1 MPFKPLK
8 LTVAVLRKRT
18 SIDIK
23 MSFLKKCFLS
33 LFLILFLV
41 LSAPAEQ
48 GKTIIRLER
57 AELKNGEL
65 FQPYPLSSPKGK
77 IGLALAGGGAK
88 GLAQI
93 GVLKVFEKEKIPINL
108 IAGTSMGGI
117 IGGLYAC
124 GYSAEELEK
133 LALQTNWQDLFS
145 DTPSRLSLLPSQ
157 REENEKY
164 LFQIFFEGLR
174 PAIPKALTSG
184 QKLTNLFTQ
193 LTMQANFE
201 AGSDFDKLKIPFRA
215 VTTDLGT
222 GQEIVL
228 GSGDLPE
235 ALRATMAIPLV
246 FTPVELDGRLL
257 VDGGLVDPIP
267 VEVTKNMGADFVIAI
282 NTSSELLSSSR
293 IKDPL
298 DIANQ
303 TTSIMTLERKE
314 EELKKADLVIS
325 PDLSSY
331 SSINFEKASEFIRIG
346 ERTADSLIPQLKSLL
361 STSDRPSSDSLYPIK
376 EVETSGNQALLPA
389 SLKIGL
395 KLRKGEQV
403 SIFDIRSDLKNLYS
417 TGYFKD
423 VYAELS
429 RGSGDYSLT
438 YRLEENPPF
447 NRIEFSGN
455 RLFTPEELEKK
466 ISFPSERVANF
477 KILQEKLNQVIKL
490 YQNSGYSLAHI
501 ESLDYN
507 SSTGILKVAIDEGI
521 ISKIELSGNKRTK
534 NWMVTRA
541 LPLKEGRPYDSKS
554 VQKGLSNLYSTG
566 LFEAIYLKILPQNGQ
581 NDDKVLKLDLQE
593 KKFSFLR
600 GGAHYNDEYY
610 TEGFIEAGDNNI
622 FGIGNEIYAHLQ
634 YGKRKENYSL
644 NFKADRIFKTYLTY
658 KLNLY
663 WQREERRIYSEHK
676 RTDSFEEKRMGGLF
690 SFGQQIARLG
700 KASLEGRIEK
710 VKAEFESTNLKENY
724 QIASL
729 IFRSIVDNLDKL
741 PFPDNGK
748 YHYLYAELSG
758 KVFGGDLNYR
768 KFFSSLESYFPLSS
782 RLNFHPKIAIALSD
796 GDLPIAEKFTLGG
809 FGTLGGFYDQELK
822 GDKLFYFNL
831 GLRYKFLK
839 RWYFTLRYDSGN
851 TWPNL
856 ESIKLKNLRNS
867 ILSILSV
874 STPIGPIEFAYGR
887 AEKKIDKFY
896 FRMGLEF

>member
-1 MPFKPLK
+1 
-8 LTVAVLRKRT
+8 
-18 SIDIK
+18 
-23 MSFLKKCFLS
+23 
-33 LFLILFLV
+33 LI
-41 LSAPAEQ
+41 
-48 GKTIIRLER
+48 T
-57 AELKNGEL
+57 
-65 FQPYPLSSPKGK
+65 
-77 IGLALAGGGAK
+77 
-88 GLAQI
+88 
-93 GVLKVFEKEKIPINL
+93 
-108 IAGTSMGGI
+108 
-117 IGGLYAC
+117 
-124 GYSAEELEK
+124 
-133 LALQTNWQDLFS
+133 
-145 DTPSRLSLLPSQ
+145 
-157 REENEKY
+157 
-164 LFQIFFEGLR
+164 
-174 PAIPKALTSG
+174 G

-201 AGSDFDKLKIPFRA
+201 AGSNFDKLKIPFRA
-215 VTTDLGT
+215 VTTDLAT
-222 GQEIVL
+222 GQEVVL
-228 GSGDLPE
+228 RSGDLSE

-267 VEVTKNMGADFVIAI
+267 VEVTKNMGADFVIAV

-314 EELKKADLVIS
+314 QELKKADFVIS
-325 PDLSSY
+325 PRLEPY
-331 SSINFEKASEFIRIG
+331 SSTSFEKVTELIKMG
-346 ERTADSLIPQLKSLL
+346 EKAADSLIPQLRSLL
-361 STSDRPSSDSLYPIK
+361 STSDQPSSDSLYPIN
-376 EVETSGNQALLPA
+376 EVEISGNQDLLPA
-389 SLKIGL
+389 PLKIGL
-395 KLRKGEQV
+395 KLRKGETV
-403 SIFDIRSDLKNLYS
+403 SLLDLRSDLKDLYS

-423 VYAELS
+423 VYAEIS
-429 RGSGDYSLT
+429 RESGDYSLT
-438 YRLEENPPF
+438 YHLRENPPF

-455 RLFTPEELEKK
+455 RLFTSKELENK
-466 ISFPSERVANF
+466 ISFPPRKVANF
-477 KILQEKLNQVIKL
+477 KTLQEKLNQVIKL
-490 YQNSGYSLAHI
+490 YQNSGYSLTHI
-501 ESLDYN
+501 ESLDYD
-507 SSTGILKVAIDEGI
+507 SSTGILKVAVDEGI

-534 NWMVTRA
+534 NWMVTRN
-541 LPLKEGRPYDSKS
+541 LPLKEGQPYNSRLI
-554 VQKGLSNLYSTG
+554 QKGLSNLYSTG

-593 KKFSFLR
+593 KKFTFLR

-644 NFKADRIFKTYLTY
+644 NFKADRLFKTYLTY

-676 RTDSFEEKRMGGLF
+676 RIDSFEEKRIGGLF
-690 SFGQQIARLG
+690 SFGEQIARLG

-710 VKAEFESTNLKENY
+710 VKTEFESTQLKQNY
-724 QIASL
+724 QITSL
-729 IFRSIVDNLDKL
+729 IFRSVVDNLDKF

-748 YHYLYAELSG
+748 YHYLHAEVSG

-768 KFFSSLESYFPLSS
+768 KFFSSLESYFALTS

-796 GDLPIAEKFTLGG
+796 GDLPLAEKFTLGG

-822 GDKLFYFNL
+822 GDKLLLLNL
-831 GLRYKFLK
+831 GLRYKFYK
-839 RWYFTLRYDSGN
+839 RWYLTLRYDSGN

-896 FRMGLEF
+896 FRLGLEF

>member
-1 MPFKPLK
+1 
-8 LTVAVLRKRT
+8 
-18 SIDIK
+18 
-23 MSFLKKCFLS
+23 MSFLKKYFLS

-48 GKTIIRLER
+48 GKTIIRLEKTG
-57 AELKNGEL
+57 LKTGEL
-65 FQPYPLSSPKGK
+65 FQTFPLSSPKGK
-77 IGLALAGGGAK
+77 IGLALAGGGAR

-93 GVLKVFEKEKIPINL
+93 GVLKVFEREKIPVDF

-124 GYSAEELEK
+124 GYSAEDLEK
-133 LALQTNWQDLFS
+133 LALQINWQDLFS
-145 DTPSRLSLLPSQ
+145 NAPPRLSLLPSQ

-164 LFQIFFEGLR
+164 LFQIYFEGFK
-174 PAIPKALTSG
+174 PSIPKGLITG

-201 AGSDFDKLKIPFRA
+201 AGSNFDKLKIPFRA
-215 VTTDLGT
+215 VTTDLAT
-222 GQEIVL
+222 GQEIILV
-228 GSGDLPE
+228 SGDLSE

-246 FTPVELDGRLL
+246 FTPVELGKRLL
-257 VDGGLVDPIP
+257 VDGGLVDPVP
-267 VEVTKNMGADFVIAI
+267 VEITRNMGADFVIAI

-314 EELKKADLVIS
+314 RELKKADFVIA
-325 PDLSSY
+325 PDLEPY
-331 SSINFEKASEFIRIG
+331 SSTSFDKVSELIKKG
-346 ERTADSLIPQLKSLL
+346 ERVADSLVPQLKLLL
-361 STSDRPSSDSLYPIK
+361 SRSNKPSADSVYPIK
-376 EVETSGNQALLPA
+376 DVEIAGSEDLLPA
-389 SLKIGL
+389 PLKISL
-395 KLRKGEQV
+395 KLREGATV
-403 SIFDIRSDLKNLYS
+403 SLFDIRSDLKDLYS

-423 VYAELS
+423 AYAELS
-429 RGSGDYSLT
+429 RGGENYLLT
-438 YRLEENPPF
+438 YRLQENPPF

-455 RLFTPEELEKK
+455 RLFTSKELENK
-466 ISFPSERVANF
+466 ISFPQQKVANF
-477 KILQEKLNQVIKL
+477 KTLQEGLDQVIQL
-490 YQNSGYSLAHI
+490 YQNSGYSLAQI
-501 ESLDYN
+501 KNLDYD
-507 SSTGILKVAIDEGI
+507 SLSGVLKVEVDEGI

-534 NWMVTRA
+534 NWMVTRS
-541 LPLKEGRPYDSKS
+541 LPLKQGQPYNSRLI
-554 VQKGLSNLYSTG
+554 QKGLSNLYSTG
-566 LFEAIYLKILPQNGQ
+566 LFEAVYLKVLSEDEKKEQ
-581 NDDKVLKLDLQE
+581 KVLRLDLQE
-593 KKFSFLR
+593 KKFTFLR

-610 TEGFIEAGDNNI
+610 TEGFIETGDNNV

-634 YGKRKENYSL
+634 YGKRRENYSL
-644 NFKADRIFKTYLTY
+644 NFKADRLFKTYLTY

-676 RTDSFEEKRMGGLF
+676 MVDSFKEKRFGGLF
-690 SFGQQIARLG
+690 SFGEQIARLG

-710 VKAEFESTNLKENY
+710 VKTEFESTKLKQNY
-724 QIASL
+724 QITSL
-729 IFRSIVDNLDKL
+729 IFRSVVDNLDKL

-758 KVFGGDLNYR
+758 KVFGGDLSYR
-768 KFFSSLESYFPLSS
+768 KFFSSLESYFPLGS
-782 RLNFHPKIAIALSD
+782 RLNFHPKVAIALSD
-796 GDLPIAEKFTLGG
+796 GDLPLAEKFTLGG

-822 GDKLFYFNL
+822 GDKLLLLNL
-831 GLRYKFLK
+831 GLRYKFYK
-839 RWYFTLRYDSGN
+839 SWYFTLRYDSGN

>member
-1 MPFKPLK
+1 
-8 LTVAVLRKRT
+8 
-18 SIDIK
+18 

-33 LFLILFLV
+33 LFLILFWV

-48 GKTIIRLER
+48 GKTIIRLEK

-65 FQPYPLSSPKGK
+65 FQPCPLSSPKGK
-77 IGLALAGGGAK
+77 IGLALAGGGAR

-93 GVLKVFEKEKIPINL
+93 GVLKVFEREKIPVDF

-124 GYSAEELEK
+124 GYSAEDLEK
-133 LALQTNWQDLFS
+133 LALQINWQDLFS
-145 DTPSRLSLLPSQ
+145 NAPPRLSLLPSQ

-164 LFQIFFEGLR
+164 LFQIYFEGFK
-174 PAIPKALTSG
+174 PAIPKGLITG

-201 AGSDFDKLKIPFRA
+201 AGSNFDKLKIPFRA
-215 VTTDLGT
+215 VTTDLAT

-228 GSGDLPE
+228 GSGDLSE

-246 FTPVELDGRLL
+246 FTPVELSGRLL

-267 VEVTKNMGADFVIAI
+267 VEVTRNMGADFVIAV

-314 EELKKADLVIS
+314 QELKKADFIIS
-325 PDLSSY
+325 PDLYPY
-331 SSINFEKASEFIRIG
+331 SSTSFEKVFELIKIG
-346 ERTADSLIPQLKSLL
+346 ERVADSLVPKLELLL
-361 STSDRPSSDSLYPIK
+361 SRSNKSSADSVYPIEDVK
-376 EVETSGNQALLPA
+376 ISGSEDLLPA
-389 SLKIGL
+389 PLKISL
-395 KLRKGEQV
+395 KLRKGETV
-403 SIFDIRSDLKNLYS
+403 SLFDLRSDLKDLYS

-447 NRIEFSGN
+447 NQIEFSGN

-466 ISFPSERVANF
+466 ISFPSEGVANF
-477 KILQEKLNQVIKL
+477 KTLQEKLDQVISL
-490 YQNSGYSLAHI
+490 YQNSGYSLTHI
-501 ESLDYN
+501 ESLDYD

-566 LFEAIYLKILPQNGQ
+566 LFEAIYLKVLSEDEKKKQ
-581 NDDKVLKLDLQE
+581 KVLRLDLQE
-593 KKFSFLR
+593 KKFTFLR

-610 TEGFIEAGDNNI
+610 TEGFIQTGDNNI

-634 YGKRKENYSL
+634 YGKRRENYSL

-676 RTDSFEEKRMGGLF
+676 RVDSFEEKRMGGLF

-710 VKAEFESTNLKENY
+710 INTEFESTQLKENY
-724 QIASL
+724 QVTSL
-729 IFRSIVDNLDKL
+729 IFRSVVDNLDKL
-741 PFPDNGK
+741 PFPDEGK

-768 KFFSSLESYFPLSS
+768 KFFSSLESYFPLGSK
-782 RLNFHPKIAIALSD
+782 LNFHPKIAIALSD
-796 GDLPIAEKFTLGG
+796 GDLPLAEKFTLGG

-822 GDKLFYFNL
+822 GDKLLLVNL
-831 GLRYKFLK
+831 GLRYKFYK

-856 ESIKLKNLRNS
+856 ESIKLKNLKNS

-874 STPIGPIEFAYGR
+874 STPIGPIELAYGR

>member
-1 MPFKPLK
+1 
-8 LTVAVLRKRT
+8 
-18 SIDIK
+18 
-23 MSFLKKCFLS
+23 MSFLKKYFLF

-48 GKTIIRLER
+48 GKTIIRLEKTG
-57 AELKNGEL
+57 LKTGEL

-93 GVLKVFEKEKIPINL
+93 GVLKVFEREKIPVDF
-108 IAGTSMGGI
+108 IAGTSMGGV

-124 GYSAEELEK
+124 GYSAEDLEK
-133 LALQTNWQDLFS
+133 LALQINWQDLFS
-145 DTPSRLSLLPSQ
+145 NAPPRLSLLPSQ

-164 LFQIFFEGLR
+164 LFQIYFEGFK
-174 PAIPKALTSG
+174 PSIPKGLITG

-201 AGSDFDKLKIPFRA
+201 AGSNFDKLKIPFRA
-215 VTTDLGT
+215 VTTDLAT
-222 GQEIVL
+222 GQEMVL
-228 GSGDLPE
+228 VSGDLSE

-246 FTPVELDGRLL
+246 FTPVELGGRLL
-257 VDGGLVDPIP
+257 VDGGLVDPVP
-267 VEVTKNMGADFVIAI
+267 VEITRKMGADFVIAI

-314 EELKKADLVIS
+314 RELKKADFIIS
-325 PDLSSY
+325 PDLSPY
-331 SSINFEKASEFIRIG
+331 SSTSFEKTAELIKMG
-346 ERTADSLIPQLKSLL
+346 EKAADSLVPQLKSLL
-361 STSDRPSSDSLYPIK
+361 SRSNKPSADSVYPIK
-376 EVETSGNQALLPA
+376 DVEIAGNENLLPA
-389 SLKIGL
+389 SLRINL
-395 KLRKGEQV
+395 KSRKGETM
-403 SIFDIRSDLKNLYS
+403 SLFDLRSDLKDLYS

-423 VYAELS
+423 AYAELS
-429 RGSGDYSLT
+429 RGSENYLLT
-438 YRLEENPPF
+438 YRLQENPPF

-455 RLFTPEELEKK
+455 RLFTSKELENK
-466 ISFPSERVANF
+466 ISFPQQKIANF
-477 KILQEKLNQVIKL
+477 KTLQEKLDQVIEL
-490 YQNSGYSLAHI
+490 YQNSGNSLAQI
-501 ESLDYN
+501 KTLDYD
-507 SSTGILKVAIDEGI
+507 SLSGILKVEIDEGI

-534 NWMVTRA
+534 NWMVTRN
-541 LPLKEGRPYDSKS
+541 LPLKEGQPYNSRLI
-554 VQKGLSNLYSTG
+554 QKGLSNLYSTG
-566 LFEAIYLKILPQNGQ
+566 LFEAIYLKVLSEDEKKEQ
-581 NDDKVLKLDLQE
+581 KVLRLELQE
-593 KKFSFLR
+593 KKFTFLR
-600 GGAHYNDEYY
+600 GGTHYNDEYY
-610 TEGFIEAGDNNI
+610 AEGFIQTGDNNI

-634 YGKRKENYSL
+634 YGKRRENYSL
-644 NFKADRIFKTYLTY
+644 NFKADRLFKTYLTY

-676 RTDSFEEKRMGGLF
+676 MADSFEEKRMGGLF
-690 SFGQQIARLG
+690 SFGEQIARLG

-710 VKAEFESTNLKENY
+710 VKTEYESTQLKQNY
-724 QIASL
+724 QITSL
-729 IFRSIVDNLDKL
+729 IFRSVVDNLDKL

-758 KVFGGDLNYR
+758 KVFGGDLSYR
-768 KFFSSLESYFPLSS
+768 KFFSSLESYFPLGS
-782 RLNFHPKIAIALSD
+782 RLNFHPKVAIALSD
-796 GDLPIAEKFTLGG
+796 GDLPLAEKFTLGG
-809 FGTLGGFYDQELK
+809 FQTLGGFYDEELR
-822 GDKLFYFNL
+822 GDKLLLLNL
-831 GLRYKFLK
+831 GLRYKFYK
-839 RWYFTLRYDSGN
+839 SWYLTLRYDSGN

>member
-1 MPFKPLK
+1 
-8 LTVAVLRKRT
+8 
-18 SIDIK
+18 

-41 LSAPAEQ
+41 LSTPAEQ

-57 AELKNGEL
+57 TELKNGEL
-65 FQPYPLSSPKGK
+65 FQPYPLSSSKGK
-77 IGLALAGGGAK
+77 IGLALAGGGAR

-93 GVLKVFEKEKIPINL
+93 GVLKVLEREEIPVDL
-108 IAGTSMGGI
+108 ITGTSMGGI

-124 GYSAEELEK
+124 GYSAQDLEK
-133 LALQTNWQDLFS
+133 LALQINWQDLFS
-145 DTPSRLSLLPSQ
+145 NAPPRLSLLPSQ

-164 LFQIFFEGLR
+164 LFQIYFEGFK
-174 PAIPKALTSG
+174 PSIPKGLITG

-201 AGSDFDKLKIPFRA
+201 AGSNFDKLKIPFRA
-215 VTTDLGT
+215 VTTDLAT
-222 GQEIVL
+222 GQEVVL
-228 GSGDLPE
+228 GSGDLSE
-235 ALRATMAIPLV
+235 ALRASMAIPLV

-267 VEVTKNMGADFVIAI
+267 VEITKNMGADFVIAI

-314 EELKKADLVIS
+314 RELKKADFVIS
-325 PDLSSY
+325 PHLDPY
-331 SSINFEKASEFIRIG
+331 SSTSFDKVSELIKMGEKA
-346 ERTADSLIPQLKSLL
+346 ADSLVPQLELLL
-361 STSDRPSSDSLYPIK
+361 SKSNKPSADSVYPIK
-376 EVETSGNQALLPA
+376 DVEIAGSENLLPA
-389 SLKIGL
+389 PLKISL
-395 KLRKGEQV
+395 KLRKGETV
-403 SIFDIRSDLKNLYS
+403 SLFDLRSDLKNLYS

-423 VYAELS
+423 AYVELS

-438 YRLEENPPF
+438 YHLRENPLF
-447 NRIEFSGN
+447 NQIEFSGN

-490 YQNSGYSLAHI
+490 YQNSGYSLTHI

-507 SSTGILKVAIDEGI
+507 SSTGILKVVIDEGI

-534 NWMVTRA
+534 NWMVTRSV
-541 LPLKEGRPYDSKS
+541 PLKEGQPYNSRLI
-554 VQKGLSNLYSTG
+554 QRGLSNLYSTG
-566 LFEAIYLKILPQNGQ
+566 LFEAIYLKVLSEDEKKEQ
-581 NDDKVLKLDLQE
+581 KVLRLDLQE

-610 TEGFIEAGDNNI
+610 TEGFIQTGDNNV

-634 YGKRKENYSL
+634 YGKRRENYSL
-644 NFKADRIFKTYLTY
+644 NFKADRLFKTYLTY

-676 RTDSFEEKRMGGLF
+676 RVDSFEEKRIGGLF
-690 SFGQQIARLG
+690 SFGEQIARLG

-710 VKAEFESTNLKENY
+710 ANTEFESTQLKQNY
-724 QIASL
+724 QITSL
-729 IFRSIVDNLDKL
+729 TFRSVVDNLDKF

-758 KVFGGDLNYR
+758 KVFGGDLSYR
-768 KFFSSLESYFPLSS
+768 KFFSSLESYFPLGS
-782 RLNFHPKIAIALSD
+782 RLNFHPKVAIALSD
-796 GDLPIAEKFTLGG
+796 GDLPLAEKFTLGG

-822 GDKLFYFNL
+822 GDKLLLLNL
-831 GLRYKFLK
+831 GLRYKFYK
-839 RWYFTLRYDSGN
+839 SWYLTLRYDSGN

-896 FRMGLEF
+896 FRLGLEF

>member
-1 MPFKPLK
+1 
-8 LTVAVLRKRT
+8 
-18 SIDIK
+18 
-23 MSFLKKCFLS
+23 MSFLKKYFLC

-48 GKTIIRLER
+48 GKTIIRLEKT
-57 AELKNGEL
+57 ELKTGEL

-77 IGLALAGGGAK
+77 IGLALAGGGAR

-93 GVLKVFEKEKIPINL
+93 GVLKVFEREKIPVDL

-124 GYSAEELEK
+124 GYSAEDLEK

-145 DTPSRLSLLPSQ
+145 NAPPRLSLLPSQ

-164 LFQIFFEGLR
+164 LFQIYFEGFK
-174 PAIPKALTSG
+174 PSIPKGLITG

-201 AGSDFDKLKIPFRA
+201 AGSNFDKLKIPFRA
-215 VTTDLGT
+215 VTTDLAT
-222 GQEIVL
+222 GQEVVL
-228 GSGDLPE
+228 RSGDLSE

-246 FTPVELDGRLL
+246 FTPVELGKRLL
-257 VDGGLVDPIP
+257 VDGGLVDPVP
-267 VEVTKNMGADFVIAI
+267 VEITRKMGADFVIAI

-314 EELKKADLVIS
+314 QELKKADFIIS
-325 PDLSSY
+325 PDLYPY
-331 SSINFEKASEFIRIG
+331 SSTSFEKTAELIKMG
-346 ERTADSLIPQLKSLL
+346 EKVADSLVPKLKSLL
-361 STSDRPSSDSLYPIK
+361 SSTGRLSSDSVYPIK
-376 EVETSGNQALLPA
+376 DVEIAGSEDLLPA
-389 SLKIGL
+389 PLKISL
-395 KLRKGEQV
+395 KLRKGATV
-403 SIFDIRSDLKNLYS
+403 SLLDLKSDLKDLYS

-429 RGSGDYSLT
+429 RGSENYLLT
-438 YRLEENPPF
+438 YHLQENPPF

-455 RLFTPEELEKK
+455 RLFTSKQLENK
-466 ISFPSERVANF
+466 IPFPQQKVANF
-477 KILQEKLNQVIKL
+477 KNLQEKLDQVIKL
-490 YQNSGYSLAHI
+490 YQNSGYSLAQI
-501 ESLDYN
+501 KNLDYDTL
-507 SSTGILKVAIDEGI
+507 SGILKVEVDEGI
-521 ISKIELSGNKRTK
+521 ISRIELSGNKRTK
-534 NWMVTRA
+534 NWMVTRN
-541 LPLKEGRPYDSKS
+541 LPLKQGQPYNSRLI
-554 VQKGLSNLYSTG
+554 QKGLANLYSTG
-566 LFEAIYLKILPQNGQ
+566 LFEAVYLKVLSEDEKKEQ
-581 NDDKVLKLDLQE
+581 KVLRLDLQE
-593 KKFSFLR
+593 KKFTFLR

-610 TEGFIEAGDNNI
+610 TEGFIETGDNNV

-634 YGKRKENYSL
+634 YGKRRENYSL
-644 NFKADRIFKTYLTY
+644 NFKADRLFKTYLTY

-676 RTDSFEEKRMGGLF
+676 MADSFEEKRMGGLF
-690 SFGQQIARLG
+690 SFGEQIARLG
-700 KASLEGRIEK
+700 KASLEGRMEK
-710 VKAEFESTNLKENY
+710 VKTEYESTQLKQNY
-724 QIASL
+724 QITSL
-729 IFRSIVDNLDKL
+729 IFRSVVDNLDKL

-758 KVFGGDLNYR
+758 KVFGGDLSYR
-768 KFFSSLESYFPLSS
+768 KFFSSLESYFPLGS

-796 GDLPIAEKFTLGG
+796 GDLPLAEKFTLGG

-822 GDKLFYFNL
+822 GDKLLLLNL
-831 GLRYKFLK
+831 GLRYKFYK
-839 RWYFTLRYDSGN
+839 SWYLTLRYDSGN

-887 AEKKIDKFY
+887 AEKKIDKLY
-896 FRMGLEF
+896 FRLGLEF